1 MRTSVVGST
10 KLEALKRIGLYGGTF
25 DPVHHA
31 HLILAREA
39 LETLGL
45 DKLIFIP
52 AAASPYKTGWL
63 LAPDE
68 VRLEMLRAAT
78 EGIPEF
84 LVDDIE
90 LRRPPPSYTIE
101 TIASYREREQGVEL
115 YFLVGEDH
123 VGRLSTWHRFPEL
136 REMVRLVVLDRTG
149 IKIDHPYATIRRHLD
164 ISATEI
170 RKRVATGRSIRY
182 LVPQAVEKI
191 IRDRHLYTEPER

>member
-1 MRTSVVGST
+1 
-10 KLEALKRIGLYGGTF
+10 
-25 DPVHHA
+25 VHHA
-31 HLILAREA
+31 HLILGREA

-45 DKLIFIP
+45 EKLIFIP
-52 AAASPYKTGWL
+52 AAASPYKTGWS
-63 LAPDE
+63 LAAAE
-68 VRLEMLRAAT
+68 VRLEMLGAAI

-101 TIASYREREQGVEL
+101 TIAAYREREPGAEL

-123 VGRLSTWHRFPEL
+123 VGQLFTWHRFAEL
-136 REMVRLVVLDRTG
+136 RDMVHFVVLDRTG
-149 IKIDHPYATIRRHLD
+149 IKIDHPYTTIRRHLD